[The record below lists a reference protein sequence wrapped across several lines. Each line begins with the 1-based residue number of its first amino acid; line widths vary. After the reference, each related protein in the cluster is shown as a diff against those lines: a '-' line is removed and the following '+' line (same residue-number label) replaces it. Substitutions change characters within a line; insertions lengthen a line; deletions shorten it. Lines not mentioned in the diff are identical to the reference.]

1 MSTEQ
6 QMFLYFIILNG
17 LIVRAAARNLLAH
30 RSYCGYQHTDD
41 YTRLNNNTFIDE
53 FPWMAQLLYNE
64 NLKVYC
70 GGSLINNRY
79 VLTTAH
85 CVNPHFG
92 RFNLT
97 MVRLGDYNVNTEIDC
112 IKHREDD
119 IECSDPVQL
128 FGIEEKITHPFYVFR
143 TKSNDI
149 GLVRLSSSVQF
160 SDYVRPICLPDNN
173 SLQLEDGQI
182 LFTSGWGRLGNR
194 LNSTD
199 IKKRVPTVFISIEKC
214 IAHFNEYPKEI
225 VINENQLCAKEI
237 DAITCSGDSGGPLM
251 RSKKNQ
257 WEVVGILAFG
267 VKQCGN
273 EYPTVYIKVLDYV
286 DWIKD
291 TLRN

>member
-1 MSTEQ
+1 MGYKNNV
-6 QMFLYFIILNG
+6 LKFIILI
-17 LIVRAAARNLLAH
+17 IVGSTAASNLLAP

-41 YTRLNNNTFIDE
+41 YARLTNNISIDE

-64 NLKVYC
+64 DLKVNC

-112 IKHREDD
+112 FKHGGYDL
-119 IECSDPVQL
+119 ECSDPVQL
-128 FGIEEKITHPFYVFR
+128 FGIEEKITHPFYDFKER
-143 TKSNDI
+143 RNDI

-173 SLQLEDGQI
+173 SLQLEDDQI
-182 LFTSGWGRLGNR
+182 LFTSGWGALGNR

-199 IKKRVPTVFISIEKC
+199 IKKRVPTVFISIDKC
-214 IAHFNEYPKEI
+214 IAHFKKYQKEN

-273 EYPTVYIKVLDYV
+273 EHPTIYMKVLDYV